1 MVQNTVPL
9 CSYQYRYQRTFNTTR
24 VPGIDTDRIQ
34 HWHDA
39 THIAV
44 YHAGRYF
51 KMPCYYKGQLI
62 TARELQM

>member
-24 VPGIDTDRIQ
+24 VPGIGTDRIQ

-51 KMPCYYKGQLI
+51 KVPCYHKGQLL
-62 TARELQM
+62 TPKELQM